1 MSPTAGPRAG
11 RKIGTDPIFPP
22 VKKIGSVPNFPKR
35 GSRVATLL
43 IVALL
48 AVGGVF
54 AHYRVKTLAYYP
66 TAKVELPGGFSF
78 SVVQALQPGRAA
90 CGDAN
95 ERLLDPLARTCKG
108 CKVAY
113 ARCRRKIEGT
123 DLLLV
128 TERAPSFYVVV
139 APGLRMR
146 VDGPAGQLASVCDS
160 IAAQLAHNRRANA
173 SCLYP
178 RDAPRAPLN

>member
-1 MSPTAGPRAG
+1 MRRTAGPPAG
-11 RKIGTDPIFPP
+11 ERK
-22 VKKIGSVPNFPKR
+22 S
-35 GSRVATLL
+35 GSRVVLLL

-48 AVGGVF
+48 AVGGVY
-54 AHYRVKTLAYYP
+54 AHYWVGTLSYYP
-66 TAKVELPGGFSF
+66 TARVELPGGFSF
-78 SVVQALQPGRAA
+78 SVVQALQASRAA

-95 ERLLDPLARTCKG
+95 ERLLDPLEKTCKG

-113 ARCRRKIEGT
+113 ARCRRTIDGT

-128 TERAPSFYVVV
+128 TEPAPAFYVVV

-146 VDGPAGQLASVCDS
+146 VDGPLDQLAAVCDS
-160 IAAQLAHNRRANA
+160 IAAQLAAGGRANA

-178 RDAPRAPLN
+178 RDQPRAEH

>member
-1 MSPTAGPRAG
+1 MSRTAGRPASE
-11 RKIGTDPIFPP
+11 K
-22 VKKIGSVPNFPKR
+22 KR
-35 GSRVATLL
+35 GSRVAALL

-48 AVGGVF
+48 AVGGVY
-54 AHYRVKTLAYYP
+54 AHYWVGTLTYYP

-78 SVVQALQPGRAA
+78 SVVQALAPDRAA
-90 CGDAN
+90 CGEAN
-95 ERLLDPLARTCKG
+95 ERLLDPLEKSCKG

-113 ARCRRKIEGT
+113 ARCRRTIDGT

-128 TERAPSFYVVV
+128 TEPAPAFYVVV

-146 VDGPAGQLASVCDS
+146 VDGPLDQVAAVCDS
-160 IAAQLAHNRRANA
+160 IAGKLAASGRANA

-178 RDAPRAPLN
+178 RDRPRAGR

>member
-1 MSPTAGPRAG
+1 MRRTAGRPAG
-11 RKIGTDPIFPP
+11 KPA
-22 VKKIGSVPNFPKR
+22 R

-54 AHYRVKTLAYYP
+54 AHFRVETLAYYP
-66 TAKVELPGGFSF
+66 TARVELPGGFSF
-78 SVVQALQPGRAA
+78 SVVQALQPSRAA
-90 CGDAN
+90 CGEAN
-95 ERLLDPLARTCKG
+95 ERLLDPLEKTCNG

-113 ARCRRKIEGT
+113 ARCRREIDGT

-128 TERAPSFYVVV
+128 TEPAPAFYVVI

-146 VDGPAGQLASVCDS
+146 VDGPLEQLATVCDS
-160 IAAQLAHNRRANA
+160 IAAQLAAGGRANA

-178 RDAPRAPLN
+178 RDAPRAQH

>member
-1 MSPTAGPRAG
+1 MSRTAGRPAG
-11 RKIGTDPIFPP
+11 
-22 VKKIGSVPNFPKR
+22 KKKR
-35 GSRVATLL
+35 GSRVALLL

-48 AVGGVF
+48 AVGGVY
-54 AHYRVKTLAYYP
+54 AQYYVKTLTYYP

-78 SVVQALQPGRAA
+78 SVVQEVQPDRAA

-95 ERLLDPLARTCKG
+95 ERLLDPLEKTCKD
-108 CKVAY
+108 CRVAY
-113 ARCRRKIEGT
+113 ARCLRHIEGT

-128 TERAPSFYVVV
+128 TEPAPAFYVVV

-146 VDGPAGQLASVCDS
+146 VDGPNGQLAAVCDS
-160 IAAQLAHNRRANA
+160 IAEKLAASGQVNA

-178 RDAPRAPLN
+178 RDQPRPGR